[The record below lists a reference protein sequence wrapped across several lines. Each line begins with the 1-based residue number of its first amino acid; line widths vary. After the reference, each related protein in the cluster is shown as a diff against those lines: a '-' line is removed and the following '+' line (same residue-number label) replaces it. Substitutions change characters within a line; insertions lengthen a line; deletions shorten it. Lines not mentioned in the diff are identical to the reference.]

1 MEKFEQLTK
10 VQQGLV
16 NGLISEFTKI
26 NPKPTNGVKRFGL
39 ETINDCVAEEQRF
52 KQTIAKH
59 NRTMMK
65 VFSDQLKA
73 DIKEFKK
80 EFGKVIDIE
89 LGHSY
94 SGGSERQ
101 HTLEKLIEQCEKQP
115 ISDNR
120 STEIKLFFVSK
131 VKKYQSSDSRYD
143 YFDNKQ
149 YQGIFVT
156 FKRERV
162 DVKLESG
169 KGVIA
174 FKIVGLVY
182 KNYDWLNDDRDF
194 CKKFST
200 LDEMVQN
207 YKPLQQQIVGLVQ

>member
-10 VQQGLV
+10 IQQGLV

-26 NPKPTNGVKRFGL
+26 NPKPTNGTKRFGFD
-39 ETINDCVAEEQRF
+39 TINDCMKEEERF

-59 NRTMMK
+59 NKTMMK
-65 VFSDQLKA
+65 VFADQLKA
-73 DIKEFKK
+73 DVKEFKN

-89 LGHSY
+89 LGHYYS
-94 SGGSERQ
+94 SGGERQ
-101 HTLEKLIEQCEKQP
+101 YTLEKLIEQVEKQP

-120 STEIKLFFVSK
+120 STEVRLFFVSK
-131 VKKYQSSDSRYD
+131 TKRYQSSDSRYD
-143 YFDNKQ
+143 YFGNRQ
-149 YQGIFVT
+149 FEGIYVN

-162 DVKLESG
+162 DIVLESG
-169 KGVIA
+169 KNVYA

-182 KNYDWLNDDRDF
+182 KLYDWLNDDKDH

-200 LDEMVQN
+200 LDEMVQSDK
-207 YKPLQQQIVGLVQ
+207 YLQQRIVGLVQ